1 MATQAHIVV
10 SGKVQGVWY
19 RASTEKVARALGVK
33 GWVRNLPTGQ
43 VEILA
48 QGEKT
53 AIEQLID
60 WCHQG
65 PPAAEVSKVEVEWED
80 PGKALDDFVVR
91 RDPF

>member
-1 MATQAHIVV
+1 MERQAHIVV

-19 RASTEKVARALGVK
+19 RASTQEVARALGLK

-48 QGEKT
+48 QGDKDS
-53 AIEQLID
+53 IERLVE

-65 PPAAEVSKVEVEWED
+65 PPAARVTAVDVEWEE
-80 PGKALDDFVVR
+80 PGKPFDDFSVR